1 MNNPSLNLLVQHQS
15 QLLVIDV
22 QEKLTAVMPSA
33 PMQSMLKQSQVLLQ
47 AADLLAVPVLLTE
60 QYPKGLGPTV
70 QELRAHT
77 SVKAVEKTAFSCCQV
92 ASFNRQLVGDKPQ
105 IVLLGM
111 ETHICV
117 LQTALDLLARGK
129 QVFIVEDAVISR
141 NPEHKQNAIQR
152 LRQAGCVVTNTE
164 SVIFEWLRVAEG
176 DAFKTIS
183 KLIR

>member
-1 MNNPSLNLLVQHQS
+1 
-15 QLLVIDV
+15 
-22 QEKLTAVMPSA
+22 
-33 PMQSMLKQSQVLLQ
+33 
-47 AADLLAVPVLLTE
+47 
-60 QYPKGLGPTV
+60 
-70 QELRAHT
+70 
-77 SVKAVEKTAFSCCQV
+77 
-92 ASFNRQLVGDKPQ
+92 VGDKPQ

-141 NPEHKQNAIQR
+141 NPEHKQNALQR